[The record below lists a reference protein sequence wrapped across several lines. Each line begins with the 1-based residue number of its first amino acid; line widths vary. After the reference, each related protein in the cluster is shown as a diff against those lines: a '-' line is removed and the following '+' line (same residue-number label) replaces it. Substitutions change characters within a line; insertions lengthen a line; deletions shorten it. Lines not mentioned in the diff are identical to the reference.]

1 MQYAPTY
8 LMSTTL
14 SRTQLTSF
22 LACQRQF
29 HLRFQQRLPWP
40 QQPLEEKVEANL
52 SLGQTFHQLL
62 ERHFLGLDVA
72 AEAMAS
78 PRLRNWWLAFKQ
90 FEPSLPNGRF
100 LPELTLTTPLLHT
113 DKGSYLLNGRFDLL
127 IVSEDSQSTPFAHLF
142 DWKTGRPR
150 PESSLRH
157 DWQTRLYLAM
167 LAESSRAILGTAAP
181 LAPDQIA
188 ITYWYVSE
196 PDAPRTLRYSTA
208 QHAQNWADLQAIAAQ
223 MDAASNWP
231 RTDDLTLCLH
241 CPYQAYCGRQ
251 TAVSP
256 PPEPPEEDDYFP
268 EWLPLEPIAP

>member
-1 MQYAPTY
+1 
-8 LMSTTL
+8 MSTTL

-40 QQPLEEKVEANL
+40 QPPLEEKVEANL
-52 SLGQTFHQLL
+52 TLGQTFHHLL

-72 AEAMAS
+72 AEAMAH
-78 PRLRNWWLAFKQ
+78 PRLRSWWLAFRQ
-90 FEPSLPNGRF
+90 FEPTLPNGRF
-100 LPELTLTTPLLHT
+100 FPEATLTTPLLHT
-113 DKGSYLLNGRFDLL
+113 AKGSYLLNGRFDLL
-127 IVSEDSQSTPFAHLF
+127 ILSQASGNHFAHLY

-167 LAESSRAILGTAAP
+167 LAESTRALLGTAAHLP
-181 LAPDQIA
+181 PDHIT

-196 PDAPRTLRYSTA
+196 PDAPRTLPYSPS

-223 MDAASNWP
+223 IDAASDWP
-231 RTDDLTLCLH
+231 LTNDLTQCQT

-256 PPEPPEEDDYFP
+256 PPPPPDEDNYFP
-268 EWLPLEPIAP
+268 DWLPLEPTAP